1 MSYTRWLLVIA
12 GVTGFG
18 CLQVA
23 QRTAIVLKGYALSER
38 MDRIHTQQTTMALE
52 RMDVEGLSSPAHLAQ
67 VARDQRMN
75 FVAWS
80 ALAEGPVSGSS
91 AVRIASLQPEVGE

>member
-1 MSYTRWLLVIA
+1 MRYTRWLLVIA
-12 GVTGFG
+12 GVAGFG

-23 QRTAIVLKGYALSER
+23 QRTAIVLKGYALGER
-38 MDRIHTQQTTMALE
+38 LDRVHTQLTTMSLE
-52 RMDVEGLSSPAHLAQ
+52 QVEVEGLSSPAHLAQ

-80 ALAEGPVSGSS
+80 PVRV
-91 AVRIASLQPEVGE
+91 AAFQPKTSD

>member
-1 MSYTRWLLVIA
+1 MRYTRWLLVIA

-23 QRTAIVLKGYALSER
+23 QRTAIVLKGYALGER
-38 MDRIHTQQTTMALE
+38 MDRVHTQRTTMSLE
-52 RMDVEGLSSPAHLAQ
+52 RVEVEGLSSPAHLAQ

-80 ALAEGPVSGSS
+80 P
-91 AVRIASLQPEVGE
+91 VRIAALGPKVGE